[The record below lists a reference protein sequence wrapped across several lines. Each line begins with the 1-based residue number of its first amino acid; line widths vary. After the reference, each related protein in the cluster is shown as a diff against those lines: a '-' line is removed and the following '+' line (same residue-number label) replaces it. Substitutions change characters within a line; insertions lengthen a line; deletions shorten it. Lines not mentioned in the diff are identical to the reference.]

1 MGYFPI
7 CVAQA
12 KPILFSLMSLSSQP
26 VTKKAKTEAAA
37 SPAAAATPW
46 IEKYRPRTLDEVEA
60 QDEAVSALRACLK
73 EGANMP
79 HFLFH
84 GPPGTG
90 KTTSILAVAH
100 ELFGPDYIRSRVRE
114 LNASDD
120 RGINVVREKIKVF
133 AQGAVSS
140 GGSSV
145 TQSDG
150 KVYPVPGF
158 KLIILDEADALLPD
172 AQGALRRMMED
183 FSDVTRFC
191 ILCNYV
197 SRIID
202 PIASRCA
209 KYRFKPLV
217 KTALYNRIQF
227 VANAEGIEL
236 SDASLQALD
245 SVSGG
250 DLRLAI
256 MHLQSAHKASGSDLT
271 REDFVS
277 VSGSVPADAMQTYVA
292 ALVSRRLEDVIAVS
306 RQLVA
311 QGYAAAQVLVQLQ
324 RYLVSAECPL
334 NSAQRGRMMLKLCQ
348 TERRL
353 ADGGDDYLQLL
364 DMGSSVCA
372 S

>member
-1 MGYFPI
+1 
-7 CVAQA
+7 
-12 KPILFSLMSLSSQP
+12 MSVFSQP
-26 VTKKAKTEAAA
+26 SAKKAKTEAAA
-37 SPAAAATPW
+37 ATPAPTAAATTPW
-46 IEKYRPRTLDEVEA
+46 VEKYRPRTLAEVES

-73 EGANMP
+73 DGANMP

-217 KTALYNRIQF
+217 KSALYHRIEY
-227 VANAEGIEL
+227 VAQAEGIQL
-236 SDASLQALD
+236 SEASLKALD

-271 REDFVS
+271 KEDFVA
-277 VSGSVPADAMQTYVA
+277 VSGSVPADVMEAYTK
-292 ALVSRRLEDVIAVS
+292 ALLSQHLEEVIQVS

-311 QGYAAAQVLVQLQ
+311 QGYAAAQVLQQLQ
-324 RYLVSAECPL
+324 RYLVSPACPL
-334 NSAQRGRMMLKLCQ
+334 NSAQRGRLMIKLCE

-353 ADGGDDYLQLL
+353 SDGGDDYLQLL
-364 DMGSSVCA
+364 DIGSSVCT